1 MHVEHLIE
9 EQADLMTSADSQSEL
24 NGNKTLRALFTYAN
38 ANAAVQK
45 KPGVSTVLSEKW
57 R

>member
-24 NGNKTLRALFTYAN
+24 NGNKTLRALFTYVN
-38 ANAAVQK
+38 ADAAVQK